1 MPKSLTRVEFEQQLQ
16 TNVEFIAETRV
27 SRLMELR
34 LPELAIY
41 PADVAELQ
49 DGTLALNPDRL
60 RAYIGL
66 VASEVLASFDAALL
80 DIVYAED
87 EAHPG
92 VMARWRYP
100 SVQGES
106 SDRSIILASVRLL
119 TISPSCRGD
128 GKT

>member
-1 MPKSLTRVEFEQQLQ
+1 MPKSLTRAEFEQQLQ

-27 SRLMELR
+27 SRLMGLR
-34 LPELAIY
+34 LPEMAIS

-87 EAHPG
+87 ETHP
-92 VMARWRYP
+92 A
-100 SVQGES
+100 
-106 SDRSIILASVRLL
+106 
-119 TISPSCRGD
+119 
-128 GKT
+128 

>member
-1 MPKSLTRVEFEQQLQ
+1 MPKSLTRAEFEQQLQ

-34 LPELAIY
+34 LPELAIS

-49 DGTLALNPDRL
+49 DGTLTLNPDRL

-80 DIVYAED
+80 DIVYTED
-87 EAHPG
+87 EAHP
-92 VMARWRYP
+92 A
-100 SVQGES
+100 
-106 SDRSIILASVRLL
+106 
-119 TISPSCRGD
+119 
-128 GKT
+128 

>member
-27 SRLMELR
+27 SRLMGLR
-34 LPELAIY
+34 LPEMAIS
-41 PADVAELQ
+41 PADVEELQ

-66 VASEVLASFDAALL
+66 VAGEVLASFDAALL

-87 EAHPG
+87 EAHP
-92 VMARWRYP
+92 A
-100 SVQGES
+100 
-106 SDRSIILASVRLL
+106 
-119 TISPSCRGD
+119 
-128 GKT
+128 

>member
-87 EAHPG
+87 EARP
-92 VMARWRYP
+92 A
-100 SVQGES
+100 
-106 SDRSIILASVRLL
+106 
-119 TISPSCRGD
+119 
-128 GKT
+128 

>member
-27 SRLMELR
+27 SRLMELH
-34 LPELAIY
+34 LPELEIS
-41 PADVAELQ
+41 PTDVAELQ

-87 EAHPG
+87 QEHP
-92 VMARWRYP
+92 A
-100 SVQGES
+100 
-106 SDRSIILASVRLL
+106 
-119 TISPSCRGD
+119 
-128 GKT
+128 